1 VVVSTICNVA
11 GGTVAIYVASGQH
24 CRLKETY
31 EGDPANMRVDP
42 PDATATSTVVAPVV
56 FLL

>member
-1 VVVSTICNVA
+1 VSTICNVA